1 MLLWTQNPKF
11 AYRKYLILNM
21 TKLRNIKVVVSD
33 LDGTL
38 LNPQHKISD
47 YTKSI
52 FQELHN
58 QNYLIVVATGRH
70 HLDAMAII
78 ETLEVPVYLV
88 SSNGARIHSPSKEEL
103 FSFNLD
109 SDVVKN
115 ALNVEIDPEITVV
128 LFKENVWQTNKINEK
143 LNAFQAELKY
153 RPELV
158 DYNTLEDFGAIKI
171 FFACDDHEKLVKL
184 KDAILANSSDQLHH
198 AFSLPTCLEF
208 MDKAI
213 DKAIAIEKVLEK
225 EGFTLEEAVSFG
237 DGFND
242 VQMLSASGKGLIMG
256 NAPAVLK
263 ETLPNLEVIKTNAE
277 DGVAKYISSKILNK
291 EFVAG

>member
-1 MLLWTQNPKF
+1 
-11 AYRKYLILNM
+11 M
-21 TKLRNIKVVVSD
+21 TSKLKNIKVVVSD

-38 LNPQHKISD
+38 LNTQHKISD

-78 ETLEVPVYLV
+78 EKLEVPVYLV
-88 SSNGARIHSPSKEEL
+88 SSNGARIHSPEKEEL

-109 SDVVKN
+109 SDVVKA

-128 LFKENVWQTNKINEK
+128 LFKENVWQTNKVSEK
-143 LNAFQAELKY
+143 LNAFQEKLNY

-158 DYNTLEDFGAIKI
+158 DYKKLEDFGAIKI
-171 FFACDDHEKLVKL
+171 FFSCDNHEKLVKL
-184 KDAILANSSDQLHH
+184 KDNILANSSEYLHH

-208 MDKAI
+208 MDKSI
-213 DKAIAIEKVLEK
+213 DKAVAIETVLEK
-225 EGFTLEEAVSFG
+225 EGFTLEQVVSFG

-256 NAPAVLK
+256 NAPALLK
-263 ETLPNLEVIKTNAE
+263 ETLPELEVIKTNAE
-277 DGVAKYISSKILNK
+277 DGVARYISSKILNK
-291 EFVAG
+291 EFVID

>member
-1 MLLWTQNPKF
+1 
-11 AYRKYLILNM
+11 M
-21 TKLRNIKVVVSD
+21 TKLKNIKVVVSD

-38 LNPQHKISD
+38 LNPQHRISD

-70 HLDAMAII
+70 HLDAMTII

-88 SSNGARIHSPSKEEL
+88 SSNGARIHSPEKEEL

-109 SDVVKN
+109 SDVVKA

-128 LFKENVWQTNKINEK
+128 LFKENVWQTNRVNER

-158 DYNTLEDFGAIKI
+158 DYKTLEDFGAIK
-171 FFACDDHEKLVKL
+171 FFFSCDDHEKLVKL
-184 KDAILANSSDQLHH
+184 KDAVLANSSEHLHH

-208 MDKAI
+208 MDKSI
-213 DKAIAIEKVLEK
+213 DKAVAIERALEK
-225 EGFTLEEAVSFG
+225 EGFTLKEAVCFG

-242 VQMLSASGKGLIMG
+242 VQMLSAAGKGLIMG
-256 NAPAVLK
+256 NAPALLK
-263 ETLPNLEVIKTNAE
+263 ETLSDLEVIKTNGE
-277 DGVAKYISSKILNK
+277 DGVAKYIASKILDK
-291 EFVAG
+291 ELTSN

>member
-1 MLLWTQNPKF
+1 
-11 AYRKYLILNM
+11 M
-21 TKLRNIKVVVSD
+21 TKLKNIKVVVSD

-58 QNYLIVVATGRH
+58 QNYLIIVATGRH

-88 SSNGARIHSPSKEEL
+88 SSNGARIHSPEKEEL
-103 FSFNLD
+103 FSFNLN
-109 SDVVKN
+109 SDIVKT
-115 ALNVEIDPEITVV
+115 ALSVDIDPEITVV
-128 LFKENVWQTNKINEK
+128 LFKENVWLTNKLSEK

-153 RPELV
+153 HPELV
-158 DYNTLEDFGAIKI
+158 DYKMLEDFGAIKI
-171 FFACDDHEKLVKL
+171 FFAHDNHEKLVVL
-184 KDAILANSSDQLHH
+184 KDAILAKSSNDLHH

-208 MDKAI
+208 MDKSV
-213 DKAIAIEKVLEK
+213 DKAVAIMKVLEK
-225 EGFTLEEAVSFG
+225 EGFSLEEAVSFG

-242 VQMLSASGKGLIMG
+242 VQMLSTSGKGLIMG
-256 NAPAVLK
+256 NAPTLLK
-263 ETLPNLEVIKTNAE
+263 ETLSDLEIIKTNAE
-277 DGVAKYISSKILNK
+277 DGVAKYISSKILNR

>member
-1 MLLWTQNPKF
+1 
-11 AYRKYLILNM
+11 M
-21 TKLRNIKVVVSD
+21 TKLKNIKVVVSD

-38 LNPQHKISD
+38 LNPQHKISE

-70 HLDAMAII
+70 HLDAMVII
-78 ETLEVPVYLV
+78 ETLEIPVYLV
-88 SSNGARIHSPSKEEL
+88 SSNGARIHSPNKEEL

-109 SDVVKN
+109 SEVVKN
-115 ALNVEIDPEITVV
+115 ALNVDIDPEITVV
-128 LFKENVWQTNKINEK
+128 LFKENVWQTNRINEK
-143 LNAFQAELKY
+143 LNAFQSELKY
-153 RPELV
+153 KPELV
-158 DYNTLEDFGAIKI
+158 DYKTLEDFGAIKI
-171 FFACDDHEKLVKL
+171 FFSCDDHEKLVKL
-184 KDAILANSSDQLHH
+184 KDAILANSSEYLHH

-213 DKAIAIEKVLEK
+213 DKAVAIERVLEK

-256 NAPAVLK
+256 NAPALLK

-291 EFVAG
+291 EYAAN

>member
-1 MLLWTQNPKF
+1 
-11 AYRKYLILNM
+11 M
-21 TKLRNIKVVVSD
+21 TKLKNIKVVVSD

-58 QNYLIVVATGRH
+58 QNYLIIVATGRH

-78 ETLEVPVYLV
+78 ETLKVPVYLV
-88 SSNGARIHSPSKEEL
+88 SSNGARIHSPNKEEL

-109 SDVVKN
+109 SEVVKN

-128 LFKENVWQTNKINEK
+128 LFKENVWQTNRINEK
-143 LNAFQAELKY
+143 LNAFQSELKY
-153 RPELV
+153 KPELV
-158 DYNTLEDFGAIKI
+158 DYKTLEDFGAIKI
-171 FFACDDHEKLVKL
+171 FFSCDDHEKLVKL
-184 KDAILANSSDQLHH
+184 KDDILANSSEHLHH

-208 MDKAI
+208 MDKAV
-213 DKAIAIEKVLEK
+213 DKAVAIEAVLEK

-242 VQMLSASGKGLIMG
+242 VQMLSVSGKGLIMG
-256 NAPAVLK
+256 NAPALLK

-277 DGVAKYISSKILNK
+277 DGVARYISSKILDK
-291 EFVAG
+291 EFVIS

>member
-1 MLLWTQNPKF
+1 MNSELK
-11 AYRKYLILNM
+11 
-21 TKLRNIKVVVSD
+21 NIKVIVTD

-78 ETLEVPVYLV
+78 STLDVPVYLV
-88 SSNGARIHSPSKEEL
+88 SSNGARIHSPEKEEL
-103 FSFNLD
+103 FAFDLNSE
-109 SDVVKN
+109 VVKA

-128 LFKENVWQTNKINEK
+128 LFKENVWQTNKLNEK
-143 LNAFQAELKY
+143 LNSFQTELKY
-153 RPELV
+153 LPELV
-158 DYNTLEDFGAIKI
+158 DFKTLEDFGAIKI
-171 FFACDDHEKLVKL
+171 FFAHDNHEKLVAL
-184 KDAILANSSDQLHH
+184 KEAILASGSSELHH

-208 MDKAI
+208 MDKSV
-213 DKAIAIEKVLEK
+213 DKAVAIARVLEK
-225 EGFTLEEAVSFG
+225 EGFTMQEAVSFG

-242 VQMLSASGKGLIMG
+242 VQMLSATGKGLIMG
-256 NAPAVLK
+256 NAPVLLK
-263 ETLPNLEVIKTNAE
+263 ETLPNLEIIKTNAE
-277 DGVAKYISSKILNK
+277 DGVAHYIASRILDEK
-291 EFVAG
+291 LAEC

>member
-1 MLLWTQNPKF
+1 
-11 AYRKYLILNM
+11 M
-21 TKLRNIKVVVSD
+21 TSKLKNIKVVVSD

-38 LNPQHKISD
+38 LNTQHKISD

-78 ETLEVPVYLV
+78 EKLEIPVYLV
-88 SSNGARIHSPSKEEL
+88 SSNGARIHSPEKEEL

-109 SDVVKN
+109 SDVVKA

-128 LFKENVWQTNKINEK
+128 LFKENVWQTNKVSEK
-143 LNAFQAELKY
+143 LNAFQEKLNY

-158 DYNTLEDFGAIKI
+158 DYKKLEDFGAIKI
-171 FFACDDHEKLVKL
+171 FFSCDNHEKLVKL
-184 KDAILANSSDQLHH
+184 KDDILANSSEHLHH

-208 MDKAI
+208 MDKSI
-213 DKAIAIEKVLEK
+213 DKAVAIETVLEK
-225 EGFTLEEAVSFG
+225 EGFTLEQVVSFG

-256 NAPAVLK
+256 NAPTLLK
-263 ETLPNLEVIKTNAE
+263 ETLPELEVIKTNAE
-277 DGVAKYISSKILNK
+277 DGVARYISSKILNK
-291 EFVAG
+291 EFVID

>member
-1 MLLWTQNPKF
+1 MN
-11 AYRKYLILNM
+11 
-21 TKLRNIKVVVSD
+21 KLKNIKVVVSD

-78 ETLEVPVYLV
+78 ETLDVPVYLV
-88 SSNGARIHSPSKEEL
+88 SSNGARIHAPNKEEL

-109 SDVVKN
+109 SEVVKN

-128 LFKENVWQTNKINEK
+128 LFKENVWQTNRINEK
-143 LNAFQAELKY
+143 LNAFQSELKY
-153 RPELV
+153 KPELV
-158 DYNTLEDFGAIKI
+158 DYKTLEDFGAIKI
-171 FFACDDHEKLVKL
+171 FFSCDDHEKLVKL
-184 KDAILANSSDQLHH
+184 KDAILANSSEYLHH

-213 DKAIAIEKVLEK
+213 DKAVAIERVLEK

-256 NAPAVLK
+256 NAPALLK

-277 DGVAKYISSKILNK
+277 DGVAKYISSKILDK
-291 EFVAG
+291 EFVTS

>member
-1 MLLWTQNPKF
+1 
-11 AYRKYLILNM
+11 M
-21 TKLRNIKVVVSD
+21 TKLKNIKVVVSD

-38 LNPQHKISD
+38 LNPQHKISE

-78 ETLEVPVYLV
+78 ETLEIPVYLV
-88 SSNGARIHSPSKEEL
+88 SSNGARIHSPNKEEL

-109 SDVVKN
+109 SEVVKN
-115 ALNVEIDPEITVV
+115 ALNVDIDPEITVV
-128 LFKENVWQTNKINEK
+128 LFKENVWQTNRINEK
-143 LNAFQAELKY
+143 LNAFQSELKY
-153 RPELV
+153 KPELV
-158 DYNTLEDFGAIKI
+158 DYKTLEDFGAIKI
-171 FFACDDHEKLVKL
+171 FFSCDDHEKLVKL
-184 KDAILANSSDQLHH
+184 KDAILANSSEYLHH
-198 AFSLPTCLEF
+198 AFSLSTCLEF

-213 DKAIAIEKVLEK
+213 DKAVAIERVLEK

-256 NAPAVLK
+256 NAPALLK

-291 EFVAG
+291 EYAAN

>member
-1 MLLWTQNPKF
+1 
-11 AYRKYLILNM
+11 M
-21 TKLRNIKVVVSD
+21 TKLKNIKVVVSD

-52 FQELHN
+52 FQELHH
-58 QNYLIVVATGRH
+58 QNYRIVVATGRH

-78 ETLEVPVYLV
+78 ETLQVPVYLV
-88 SSNGARIHSPSKEEL
+88 SSNGARIHSPEKEEL

-109 SDVVKN
+109 SDVVKA

-128 LFKENVWQTNKINEK
+128 LFKENVWQTNRISEK
-143 LNAFQAELKY
+143 LNAFQADLQY
-153 RPELV
+153 HPELV
-158 DYNTLEDFGAIKI
+158 DYKNLEDFGAIKI
-171 FFACDDHEKLVKL
+171 FFSCDNHEKLVKL
-184 KDAILANSSDQLHH
+184 KDAILANSSEHLHH

-208 MDKAI
+208 MDKSI
-213 DKAIAIEKVLEK
+213 DKAVAIEQVLEK
-225 EGFTLEEAVSFG
+225 LGFTFSEAVSFG

-242 VQMLSASGKGLIMG
+242 VQMLSATGKGLIMG
-256 NAPAVLK
+256 NAPALLK

-277 DGVAKYISSKILNK
+277 DGVANYIASKILNK
-291 EFVAG
+291 ESVVN

>member
-1 MLLWTQNPKF
+1 
-11 AYRKYLILNM
+11 M
-21 TKLRNIKVVVSD
+21 TKLKNIKVVVSD

-88 SSNGARIHSPSKEEL
+88 SSNGARIHSPEKEEL
-103 FSFNLD
+103 FSFNLN
-109 SDVVKN
+109 SDIVKT
-115 ALNVEIDPEITVV
+115 ALSVDIDPEITVV
-128 LFKENVWQTNKINEK
+128 LFKENVWLTNKLSEK

-153 RPELV
+153 HPELV
-158 DYNTLEDFGAIKI
+158 DYKMLEDFGAIKI
-171 FFACDDHEKLVKL
+171 FFAHDNHEKLVVL
-184 KDAILANSSDQLHH
+184 KDAILAKSSNDLHH

-208 MDKAI
+208 MDKSV
-213 DKAIAIEKVLEK
+213 DKAVAIMKVLEK
-225 EGFTLEEAVSFG
+225 EGFLLEEAVSFG

-242 VQMLSASGKGLIMG
+242 VQMLSTSGKGLIMG
-256 NAPAVLK
+256 NAPALLK
-263 ETLPNLEVIKTNAE
+263 ETLPDLEIIKTNAE
-277 DGVAKYISSKILNK
+277 DGVAKYISSKILNR
-291 EFVAG
+291 EFAVG

>member
-1 MLLWTQNPKF
+1 
-11 AYRKYLILNM
+11 M
-21 TKLRNIKVVVSD
+21 TSKLKNIKVVVSD

-38 LNPQHKISD
+38 LNTQHKISD

-52 FQELHN
+52 FQELYN

-78 ETLEVPVYLV
+78 EKLEVPIYLV
-88 SSNGARIHSPSKEEL
+88 SSNGARIHSPEKEEL

-109 SDVVKN
+109 SDVVKA

-128 LFKENVWQTNKINEK
+128 LFKENVWQTNKVSEK
-143 LNAFQAELKY
+143 LNAFQEKLNY

-158 DYNTLEDFGAIKI
+158 DYKQLEDFGAIKI
-171 FFACDDHEKLVKL
+171 FFSCDNHEKLVKL
-184 KDAILANSSDQLHH
+184 KDDILANSSEHLHH

-208 MDKAI
+208 MDKSI
-213 DKAIAIEKVLEK
+213 DKAVAIETVLEK
-225 EGFTLEEAVSFG
+225 EGFTLEQVVSFG

-256 NAPAVLK
+256 NAPALLK
-263 ETLPNLEVIKTNAE
+263 ETLPELEVIKTNAE
-277 DGVAKYISSKILNK
+277 DGVARYISSKILNK
-291 EFVAG
+291 EFVID

>member
-1 MLLWTQNPKF
+1 
-11 AYRKYLILNM
+11 M
-21 TKLRNIKVVVSD
+21 TKLKNIKVVVSD

-88 SSNGARIHSPSKEEL
+88 SSNGARIHSPEKEEL
-103 FSFNLD
+103 FSFNLN
-109 SDVVKN
+109 SDIVKT
-115 ALNVEIDPEITVV
+115 ALSVDIDPEITVV
-128 LFKENVWQTNKINEK
+128 LFKENVWLTNKLSEK

-153 RPELV
+153 HPELV
-158 DYNTLEDFGAIKI
+158 DYKMLEDFGAIKI
-171 FFACDDHEKLVKL
+171 FFAHDNHEKLVVL
-184 KDAILANSSDQLHH
+184 KDAILAKSSNDLHH

-208 MDKAI
+208 MDKSV
-213 DKAIAIEKVLEK
+213 DKAVAIERVLEK
-225 EGFTLEEAVSFG
+225 KGFTLEQAVSFG

-242 VQMLSASGKGLIMG
+242 LQMLSVSGKGLIMG
-256 NAPAVLK
+256 NAPALLK
-263 ETLPNLEVIKTNAE
+263 ETLSDLEVIKTNAE

-291 EFVAG
+291 EFVTG

>member
-1 MLLWTQNPKF
+1 
-11 AYRKYLILNM
+11 M
-21 TKLRNIKVVVSD
+21 TKLKNIKVVVSD

-78 ETLEVPVYLV
+78 ETLEIPVYLV
-88 SSNGARIHSPSKEEL
+88 SSNGARIHSPGKEQL

-109 SDVVKN
+109 SEVVKN
-115 ALNVEIDPEITVV
+115 ALNVDIDPEITVV
-128 LFKENVWQTNKINEK
+128 LFKENVWQTNKMSEK
-143 LNAFQAELKY
+143 LNAFQTELKY
-153 RPELV
+153 KPELV
-158 DYNTLEDFGAIKI
+158 DYKTLEDFGAIKI
-171 FFACDDHEKLVKL
+171 FFSCDDHEKLVKL
-184 KDAILANSSDQLHH
+184 KDAILANSSEHLHH

-213 DKAIAIEKVLEK
+213 DKAVAIERVLEK

-256 NAPAVLK
+256 NAPDLLK

-291 EFVAG
+291 EYATS

>member
-1 MLLWTQNPKF
+1 
-11 AYRKYLILNM
+11 M
-21 TKLRNIKVVVSD
+21 TNLKNIKVVVSD

-38 LNPQHKISD
+38 LNPQHRISD

-88 SSNGARIHSPSKEEL
+88 SSNGARIHSPEKEEL
-103 FSFNLD
+103 FAFDLE
-109 SDVVKN
+109 SDVVKA

-128 LFKENVWQTNKINEK
+128 LFKENVWQTNRVNER

-158 DYNTLEDFGAIKI
+158 DYKTLEDFSAIKI
-171 FFACDDHEKLVKL
+171 FFSCDNHEKLVAL
-184 KDAILANSSDQLHH
+184 KDAVLANSSDNLHH

-208 MDKAI
+208 MDKSV
-213 DKAIAIEKVLEK
+213 DKAVAIEKVLEK
-225 EGFTLEEAVSFG
+225 EGFTLDQAVAFG

-242 VQMLSASGKGLIMG
+242 VQMLAAAGKGLIMG
-256 NAPAVLK
+256 NAPALLK
-263 ETLPNLEVIKTNAE
+263 ETLPNLEVITANAE
-277 DGVAKYISSKILNK
+277 DGVAKYIASKILNK
-291 EFVAG
+291 EFAVNEA

>member
-1 MLLWTQNPKF
+1 MTS
-11 AYRKYLILNM
+11 IL
-21 TKLRNIKVVVSD
+21 KNIKVVVSD

-38 LNPQHKISD
+38 LNTEHRISD

-78 ETLEVPVYLV
+78 EKLEVPVYLV
-88 SSNGARIHSPSKEEL
+88 SSNGARIHSPEKEEL

-109 SDVVKN
+109 SDVVKA

-128 LFKENVWQTNKINEK
+128 LFKENVWQTNKVSEK
-143 LNAFQAELKY
+143 LNAFQEKLNY

-158 DYNTLEDFGAIKI
+158 DYKKLEDFGAIKI
-171 FFACDDHEKLVKL
+171 FFSCDNHEKLVKL
-184 KDAILANSSDQLHH
+184 KDAILENSSEHLHH

-213 DKAIAIEKVLEK
+213 DKAVAIETVLEK
-225 EGFTLEEAVSFG
+225 EGFTLEQVVSFG

-242 VQMLSASGKGLIMG
+242 VQMLSSSGKGLIMG
-256 NAPAVLK
+256 NAPVLLK
-263 ETLPNLEVIKTNAE
+263 ETLPDLEVIKTNAE

-291 EFVAG
+291 EFVA

>member
-1 MLLWTQNPKF
+1 
-11 AYRKYLILNM
+11 M
-21 TKLRNIKVVVSD
+21 TKLKNIKVVVSD

-88 SSNGARIHSPSKEEL
+88 SSNGARIHSPEKEEL
-103 FSFNLD
+103 FSFNLN
-109 SDVVKN
+109 SDIVKT
-115 ALNVEIDPEITVV
+115 ALSVDIDPEITVV
-128 LFKENVWQTNKINEK
+128 LFKENVWQTNKLSEK
-143 LNAFQAELKY
+143 LNAFQSELKY
-153 RPELV
+153 HPELV
-158 DYNTLEDFGAIKI
+158 DYKTLEDFGAIKI
-171 FFACDDHEKLVKL
+171 FFAHDNHEKLVKL
-184 KDAILANSSDQLHH
+184 KDAVLVNSSEHLHH

-208 MDKAI
+208 MDKSV
-213 DKAIAIEKVLEK
+213 DKAVAIMKVLEK
-225 EGFTLEEAVSFG
+225 EGFTAEETVSFG

-242 VQMLSASGKGLIMG
+242 VQMLSSTGKGLIMG
-256 NAPAVLK
+256 NAPVLLK

-277 DGVAKYISSKILNK
+277 DGVAKYISSKILNR

>member
-1 MLLWTQNPKF
+1 
-11 AYRKYLILNM
+11 M
-21 TKLRNIKVVVSD
+21 TKLKNIKVVVSD

-38 LNPQHKISD
+38 LNPQHRISD

-78 ETLEVPVYLV
+78 ETLNVPVYLV
-88 SSNGARIHSPSKEEL
+88 SSNGARIHSPEKEPL
-103 FSFNLD
+103 FSFNLN
-109 SDVVKN
+109 SDVVKA

-128 LFKENVWQTNKINEK
+128 LFKENVWQTNKLSEK
-143 LNAFQAELKY
+143 LNSFQADMKY
-153 RPELV
+153 LPELV
-158 DYNTLEDFGAIKI
+158 DYKTLEDFGAIKI
-171 FFACDDHEKLVKL
+171 FFSHDDHEKLVAL
-184 KDAILANSSDQLHH
+184 KDAILEKSSSELHH

-208 MDKAI
+208 MDKSV
-213 DKAIAIEKVLEK
+213 DKAVAIATVLEK
-225 EGFTLEEAVSFG
+225 EGFTMDQAVSFG

-242 VQMLSASGKGLIMG
+242 VQMLSATGKGLIMG
-256 NAPAVLK
+256 NAPALLK

-277 DGVAKYISSKILNK
+277 DGVARYIASRILDK
-291 EFVAG
+291 EFATS

>member
-1 MLLWTQNPKF
+1 MNSELK
-11 AYRKYLILNM
+11 
-21 TKLRNIKVVVSD
+21 NIKVIVTD

-78 ETLEVPVYLV
+78 STLDVPVYLV
-88 SSNGARIHSPSKEEL
+88 SSNGARIHSPEKEEL
-103 FSFNLD
+103 FAFDLNSE
-109 SDVVKN
+109 VVKA

-128 LFKENVWQTNKINEK
+128 LFKENVWQTNKLNEK
-143 LNAFQAELKY
+143 LNSFQTELKY
-153 RPELV
+153 LPELV
-158 DYNTLEDFGAIKI
+158 DFKTLEDFGAIKI
-171 FFACDDHEKLVKL
+171 FFAHDNHEKLVAL
-184 KDAILANSSDQLHH
+184 KEAILANGSSALHH

-208 MDKAI
+208 MDKSV
-213 DKAIAIEKVLEK
+213 DKAVAIARVLEK
-225 EGFTLEEAVSFG
+225 EGFTMQEAVSFG

-242 VQMLSASGKGLIMG
+242 VQMLSATGKGLIMG
-256 NAPAVLK
+256 NAPILLK
-263 ETLPNLEVIKTNAE
+263 ETLPNLEIIKTNAE
-277 DGVAKYISSKILNK
+277 DGVAHYIASRILDEK
-291 EFVAG
+291 LAEC

>member
-1 MLLWTQNPKF
+1 
-11 AYRKYLILNM
+11 M
-21 TKLRNIKVVVSD
+21 TKLKNIKVVVSD

-88 SSNGARIHSPSKEEL
+88 SSNGARIHSPEKEEL

-109 SDVVKN
+109 SNIVKV
-115 ALNVEIDPEITVV
+115 ALNVDIDPEITVV
-128 LFKENVWQTNKINEK
+128 LFKENVWQTNKLSEK
-143 LNAFQAELKY
+143 LNAFQSELKY
-153 RPELV
+153 HPELV
-158 DYNTLEDFGAIKI
+158 DYKKLEDFGAIKI
-171 FFACDDHEKLVKL
+171 FFSCDNHEKLVKL
-184 KDAILANSSDQLHH
+184 KDTILSNSSEHLHH

-208 MDKAI
+208 MDKSI
-213 DKAIAIEKVLEK
+213 DKAVAIERVLER
-225 EGFTLEEAVSFG
+225 EGFTLAEAVSFG

-242 VQMLSASGKGLIMG
+242 VQMLSVSGKGLIMG
-256 NAPAVLK
+256 NAPTLLK
-263 ETLPNLEVIKTNAE
+263 ETLPDLEVIKTNAE

-291 EFVAG
+291 EIVAG

>member
-1 MLLWTQNPKF
+1 MP
-11 AYRKYLILNM
+11 A
-21 TKLRNIKVVVSD
+21 KLKNIKVVVSD

-38 LNPQHKISD
+38 LNPQHRISD

-78 ETLEVPVYLV
+78 KTLEVPVYLV
-88 SSNGARIHSPSKEEL
+88 SSNGARIHSPEKEEL

-109 SDVVKN
+109 SEVVKN

-128 LFKENVWQTNKINEK
+128 LFKENVWQTNKVSEK
-143 LNAFQAELKY
+143 LNAFQTELKY
-153 RPELV
+153 HPELV
-158 DYNTLEDFGAIKI
+158 DYKTLEDFGAIKI
-171 FFACDDHEKLVKL
+171 FFSCDNHEKLVKL
-184 KDAILANSSDQLHH
+184 KDAILENSSEHLHH

-208 MDKAI
+208 MDKSI
-213 DKAIAIEKVLEK
+213 DKAVAIERVLER
-225 EGFTLEEAVSFG
+225 EGFTLAEAVSFG

-256 NAPAVLK
+256 NAPALLK
-263 ETLPNLEVIKTNAE
+263 ETLPDLEVIKTNAE
-277 DGVAKYISSKILNK
+277 DGVAKYLSLKILNK
-291 EFVAG
+291 EFVA